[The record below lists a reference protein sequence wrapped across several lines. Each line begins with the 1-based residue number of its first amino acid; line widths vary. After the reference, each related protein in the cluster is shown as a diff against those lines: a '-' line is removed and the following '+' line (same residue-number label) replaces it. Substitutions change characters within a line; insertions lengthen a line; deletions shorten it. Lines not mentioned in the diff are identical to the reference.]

1 MHNPSQAASV
11 IAFAL
16 ALGGCNLVFDI
27 TPGTASGGSS
37 TTSSGGAGGT
47 GGGSPTCP
55 PEKPA
60 TCDPAATSA
69 ESCCVTGRSCGGGEC
84 GPQGEC
90 SAERIVAGNLPN
102 HFGDCISVVVAG
114 GQLLWTTG
122 GEHGLYRA
130 DTSGGGK
137 VGFDVPGNVP
147 MQATTRIAAE
157 PGESPQIVYFTDYYG
172 TTVGR
177 VPVAG
182 GDIESFAI
190 VPDAADQARYG
201 NILAHGD
208 FVYWAMQ
215 KEDASAPGRDIWRA
229 KRQPLG
235 TATVT
240 AELVVSAERPLS
252 LAEDADYL
260 YVSDSQANTISRVSW
275 GSLAEGASL
284 PVTPET
290 LVTGAAPN
298 ADSGIGEMAVD
309 DEYLYWGSEQTLW
322 TIPKGTPGATP
333 ESIGNGTSW
342 VGVILADGRD
352 VYFSTLG
359 DSGKPSQVVRV
370 SKGGVTKTQRTMFEA
385 PLLADDS
392 PVQISSIAQDCDH
405 VYVLARPDCDV
416 YRFTK

>member
-27 TPGTASGGSS
+27 TPGTASGGAS
-37 TTSSGGAGGT
+37 TTGSGGAGGS
-47 GGGSPTCP
+47 GGGSLTCP

-60 TCDPAATSA
+60 TCDPAATDA
-69 ESCCVTGRSCGGGEC
+69 ANCCVQGRSCGAGEC

-90 SAERIVAGNLPN
+90 GAERIVAGNVPN
-102 HFGDCISVVVAG
+102 HNGNCISLVVAG
-114 GQLLWTTG
+114 DHLLWTTG
-122 GEHGLYRA
+122 GDTGLYRSVK
-130 DTSGGGK
+130 DGSGK

-147 MQATTRIAAE
+147 MQATTRLAAD
-157 PGESPQIVYFTDYYG
+157 PGETPEVVYFTDYYG
-172 TTVGR
+172 TTVAR

-190 VPDAADQARYG
+190 VPDAQDQARYG
-201 NILAHGD
+201 NILVHGD

-215 KEDASAPGRDIWRA
+215 KEFADTPGRDIWRA
-229 KRQPLG
+229 KRQPVG
-235 TATVT
+235 TAPVT
-240 AELVVSAERPLS
+240 AELVVSAERPLG

-260 YVSDSQANTISRVSW
+260 YVSDSQANTISRIPW
-275 GSLAEGASL
+275 GSLSESASL
-284 PVTPET
+284 PVTPEP

-298 ADSGIGEMAVD
+298 QDSGIGEMAVD
-309 DEYLYWGSEQTLW
+309 DEYLYWGSEETLW
-322 TIPKGTPGATP
+322 TVPKGAPGATP
-333 ESIGNGTSW
+333 ESIGFGTSW
-342 VGVILADGRD
+342 VGVIVADGRD

-359 DSGKPSQVVRV
+359 DGGTPSQVVRV

-385 PLLADDS
+385 PVLPDNAH
-392 PVQISSIAQDCDH
+392 VEISSIAQDCDH
-405 VYVLARPDCDV
+405 VYVLAETECDV